1 VAAAARCAYQAER
14 VVMPDPDRHV
24 LPPPWDALLLGWL
37 GWWVAEACLRRGGVW
52 GSGDGA

>member
-1 VAAAARCAYQAER
+1 
-14 VVMPDPDRHV
+14 MPDPDRHV